1 MPADNA
7 CVTIPGPWEHRLVR
21 ASGAQFHV
29 ALCGE
34 IESDTPLLLFVHGF
48 PEYWYAWRHQLPAI
62 GGLPVAA
69 MDLRGAGGSD
79 RTRQSFDGPTLARDI
94 TGVVRSLGATS
105 VILVGHGHGAGLCWA
120 AAALEPG
127 LVTGVITLSAPH
139 PADTYKL
146 GFHVTFRTWRHSLT
160 AFVPTLA
167 EKAIQRED
175 VIARLLREFSAPK
188 NTGAVEAAEVYAQ
201 AMQLPNAASCQVD
214 QLRWAWRTPRRLSG
228 RYFLDQI
235 DAILDIPVLT
245 IRGGLDPL
253 LPDRAWAQTHTHIS
267 GPYRHVVI
275 PEAGH
280 YPHEETPERVTEL
293 IRDYLSAHHGIASR
307 KAAA

>member
-7 CVTIPGPWEHRLVR
+7 CVTIEGPWSHRLVR

-29 ALCGE
+29 ALAGE
-34 IESDTPLLLFVHGF
+34 ITEKQPLLLFVHGF
-48 PEYWYAWRHQLPAI
+48 PEYWYAWRHQLPAFEK
-62 GGLPVAA
+62 LPVAA

-105 VILVGHGHGAGLCWA
+105 VILVGHGHGAGLSWA

-127 LVTGVITLSAPH
+127 LVRGLITLSAPH
-139 PADTYKL
+139 PCDTYRL
-146 GFHVTFRTWRHSLT
+146 GFHVTFRTWRHSIT

-175 VIARLLREFSAPK
+175 VIARLLTEFSAPG
-188 NTGAVEAAEVYAQ
+188 NTGASGEAATYSQ
-201 AMQLPNAASCQVD
+201 AMQLPNAAHCQID
-214 QLRWAWRTPRRLSG
+214 QLRWSWRSPRSITG
-228 RYFLDQI
+228 RYFLEQI
-235 DAILDIPVLT
+235 EAPLDIPVLT

-253 LPDRAWAQTHTHIS
+253 LPDRAWSKTHTHIT
-267 GPYRHVVI
+267 GPYQHMVI

-280 YPHEETPERVTEL
+280 FPHEEAPGQVNEIIAR
-293 IRDYLSAHHGIASR
+293 YLATHHGI
-307 KAAA
+307 